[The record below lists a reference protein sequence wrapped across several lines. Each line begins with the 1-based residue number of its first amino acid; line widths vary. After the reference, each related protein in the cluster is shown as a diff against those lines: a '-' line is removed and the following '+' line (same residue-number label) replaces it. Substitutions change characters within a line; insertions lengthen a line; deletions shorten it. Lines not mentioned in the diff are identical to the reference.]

1 LQNEA
6 GLKLSENMSV
16 GCEAWIWYMK
26 HIPHEYECPTGMV
39 SGGFILGGTATV
51 CKKKA
56 KLHSEN
62 DESRPPRLE
71 KMWYQVVFSNQEG
84 EKTPQ

>member
-1 LQNEA
+1 
-6 GLKLSENMSV
+6 MSNGNGFRRV
-16 GCEAWIWYMK
+16 YN
-26 HIPHEYECPTGMV
+26 
-39 SGGFILGGTATV
+39 GGYSNSV
-51 CKKKA
+51 QKKA